1 MSKEDTFRIEGT
13 DLVMRGID
21 APLGF
26 WECNDL
32 QERQEVIKRNLRAI
46 LQLFNIKVF
55 IFPERVEVRGTIPT
69 QVLDMSSHKQAQ
81 TALVISS
88 PSLTKGGGRIL
99 EERLRLS
106 LTLLQNPASDRRL
119 QMLSIGS
126 SLSPSSPT
134 SSTSR

>member
-1 MSKEDTFRIEGT
+1 M
-13 DLVMRGID
+13 
-21 APLGF
+21 
-26 WECNDL
+26 
-32 QERQEVIKRNLRAI
+32 IKRNLRAI

-106 LTLLQNPASDRRL
+106 LTLLQNPASTDDFKCYQSALALARPLPPVLPAADEVR
-119 QMLSIGS
+119 GS
-126 SLSPSSPT
+126 S
-134 SSTSR
+134 